1 MAKFR
6 CFMAVF
12 GDNVDFCGAQAPEL
26 VVFSRNGCYRRT
38 SVRIAVLQLLI
49 GFILRH
55 GIAGGAGGQR
65 SSNRARQRQVT
76 DMAMRKTLSATSGQ
90 KQMADGGGTTL
101 LLGLLICG
109 LAGSGCGLVDS
120 LGSGEASASDDQK
133 LTASVQRG
141 VIQVSLTEDGEV
153 ESAKPVVLKC
163 MVAGGAQILEIVP
176 DGTRI
181 VEKGGK
187 KQDESDVFVGDQLV
201 KLDDSKI
208 KDALDQQQIK
218 VGNAENALILAEKD
232 LSLAKIS
239 MDEYEKGT
247 FVQELQGLDAEV
259 TIAMENLRGAE
270 NQFEYTQKMFRK
282 GFVTKLQLEA
292 DEFAVKR
299 SKLELSQSETKRKVL
314 VDFTKEKMLE
324 DLRSAVKTATSGVMQ
339 KQSALSL
346 EKRSLDRI
354 TEQFKNCVI
363 VAPKPGMVVY
373 HKNPSRWGRST
384 GTQIEEGATVREH
397 QAIVKLPDFTKM
409 QVKVSV
415 HESKVQQLDIGDR
428 ASITIQGYN
437 EPLSGVVVEI
447 ANQPEQASWFQ
458 AKIKEYATIVK
469 IDEIPPGMVPGMSA
483 EVVIDVEERSDVL
496 RLPVESVIEIGGKFF
511 AWTSGTEGYEK
522 KSLEVI
528 RSTKGDARVL
538 TDSKFI
544 AVNAGVQENDV
555 VVLNPRD
562 AVLEAKSLILAD
574 EEQQAKEKSSAVAA
588 NKVKTGGSGGG
599 AAKGSKKKSGRPA
612 GGRKTAGERGGSGG
626 FTGAAMLKAMDK
638 DSDGKVS
645 KDEAPER
652 MKGTFD
658 GYDTNSDGF
667 LDTAELDKMV
677 AAFKNRGGRQST
689 GGKKKSAQGDG
700 GKKKAAAAGAGFTG
714 ASFLRSLDK
723 DSDGKVSKEEAPARM
738 KDSFD
743 QNDTNSDGFL
753 DEAELDK
760 IAEAIRAR
768 FRGVGAGG
776 AN

>member
-1 MAKFR
+1 
-6 CFMAVF
+6 MAVF

-49 GFILRH
+49 GVILRH
-55 GIAGGAGGQR
+55 EIAGGAGGQR

-90 KQMADGGGTTL
+90 KQMADGGGTAL

-109 LAGSGCGLVDS
+109 LAGSGCGFVDS

-133 LTASVQRG
+133 LTASVQKG
-141 VIQVSLTEDGEV
+141 VIQVSVTEDGEV

-187 KQDESDVFVGDQLV
+187 KEDESDVFVGEQIV

-239 MDEYEKGT
+239 VNEYEKGT

-299 SKLELSQSETKRKVL
+299 SNLELSQSKTKRKVL

-324 DLRSAVKTATSGVMQ
+324 DLRSAVKTATSGVKQ
-339 KQSALSL
+339 KQSALAL

-373 HKNPSRWGRST
+373 HNERSRWGRSQSA
-384 GTQIEEGATVREH
+384 QIEEGATVREH

-415 HESKVQQLDIGDR
+415 HESKVQQVAIGDR
-428 ASITIQGYN
+428 ASLTIQGYN
-437 EPLSGVVVEI
+437 EPLSGIVVEI
-447 ANQPEQASWFQ
+447 ANQPEQASWYQ
-458 AKIKEYATIVK
+458 AKVKEYATIVK

-496 RLPVESVIEIGGKFF
+496 KLPVESVIEIGGEFF

-522 KSLEVI
+522 KQLEVI
-528 RSTKGDARVL
+528 KSEKGDARVL

-544 AVNAGVQENDV
+544 AVSAGVQENDV

-562 AVLEAKSLILAD
+562 AVLEAKTLILAD
-574 EEQQAKEKSSAVAA
+574 EEQQAKNKSSAVAA
-588 NKVKTGGSGGG
+588 KAKTGGPGGG
-599 AAKGSKKKSGRPA
+599 AKGAKKKSGRPA
-612 GGRKTAGERGGSGG
+612 GGRKTAGGRGGSGGSGG

-652 MKGTFD
+652 MKATFD

-677 AAFKNRGGRQST
+677 ATFKSRGGRKST
-689 GGKKKSAQGDG
+689 GDKKKSGDGDG
-700 GKKKAAAAGAGFTG
+700 GKKKAAGGAAAAFTG
-714 ASFLRSLDK
+714 ASFLRRLDK

-760 IAEAIRAR
+760 VAKAIQAR
-768 FRGVGAGG
+768 FRDAGAGG
-776 AN
+776 ANQ

>member
-1 MAKFR
+1 
-6 CFMAVF
+6 
-12 GDNVDFCGAQAPEL
+12 
-26 VVFSRNGCYRRT
+26 
-38 SVRIAVLQLLI
+38 
-49 GFILRH
+49 
-55 GIAGGAGGQR
+55 
-65 SSNRARQRQVT
+65 
-76 DMAMRKTLSATSGQ
+76 MAMRKTPSVTSGQ
-90 KQMADGGGTTL
+90 KHMADGGGTAL

-109 LAGSGCGLVDS
+109 LAGSGCGLVES

-141 VIQVSLTEDGEV
+141 VIQVSVTEDGEV

-239 MDEYEKGT
+239 VNEYEKGT

-324 DLRSAVKTATSGVMQ
+324 DLRSAVKTATSGVKQ
-339 KQSALSL
+339 KQSALAL

-373 HKNPSRWGRST
+373 HNERSRWGRSQSA
-384 GTQIEEGATVREH
+384 QIEEGATVREH

-415 HESKVQQLDIGDR
+415 HESKVQQVAIGDR
-428 ASITIQGYN
+428 ASLTIQGYN
-437 EPLSGVVVEI
+437 EPLSGIVVEI
-447 ANQPEQASWFQ
+447 ANQPEQASWYQ
-458 AKIKEYATIVK
+458 AKVKEYATIVK

-496 RLPVESVIEIGGKFF
+496 KLPVESVIEIGGAFF
-511 AWTSGTEGYEK
+511 AWTSGTGGYEK
-522 KSLEVI
+522 KQLEVI
-528 RSTKGDARVL
+528 KSEKGDARVL

-544 AVNAGVQENDV
+544 AVSDGVQENDV

-562 AVLEAKSLILAD
+562 AVVEAKTLILA
-574 EEQQAKEKSSAVAA
+574 EEELQAKKKSSAVAA
-588 NKVKTGGSGGG
+588 KAKTGAPGAGAAKGARKKTGRPTADGGRTAGGGGGSGGG
-599 AAKGSKKKSGRPA
+599 GGLGRMAQFDKDKDGKISKAESEGTFMANFFDRMDGNKDGYVTGAEVAAAQAKSKGSGR
-612 GGRKTAGERGGSGG
+612 GRGGSG
-626 FTGAAMLKAMDK
+626 
-638 DSDGKVS
+638 
-645 KDEAPER
+645 
-652 MKGTFD
+652 
-658 GYDTNSDGF
+658 
-667 LDTAELDKMV
+667 
-677 AAFKNRGGRQST
+677 
-689 GGKKKSAQGDG
+689 
-700 GKKKAAAAGAGFTG
+700 KKAAGGGGGEKKAAGGGAGGFTG
-714 ASFLRSLDK
+714 ASFLQRLDK
-723 DSDGKVSKEEAPARM
+723 DSDGKVSKEEAPGRM
-738 KDSFD
+738 KESFD
-743 QNDTNSDGFL
+743 ETDTNSDGFL
-753 DEAELDK
+753 DKAELDK
-760 IAEAIRAR
+760 LVEAMRAR
-768 FRGVGAGG
+768 LRDAGG
-776 AN
+776 GGGQ

>member
-1 MAKFR
+1 MGAS
-6 CFMAVF
+6 AVLSYPSLWF
-12 GDNVDFCGAQAPEL
+12 LHET
-26 VVFSRNGCYRRT
+26 GCYRRT
-38 SVRIAVLQLLI
+38 SARIAVLQLLI
-49 GFILRH
+49 GVILTH
-55 GIAGGAGGQR
+55 EVAGGAGER
-65 SSNRARQRQVT
+65 HFSNRARQRQVT
-76 DMAMRKTLSATSGQ
+76 DMATRKTPAATSD
-90 KQMADGGGTTL
+90 KTRMSDGGSTAL
-101 LLGLLICG
+101 LLGLVICG
-109 LAGSGCGLVDS
+109 LAGSGCGIVDS

-133 LTASVQRG
+133 LTASVQKG
-141 VIQVSLTEDGEV
+141 VIQVSVTEDGEV
-153 ESAKPVVLKC
+153 ESAKPIVLKC

-181 VEKGGK
+181 VEKGGEK
-187 KQDESDVFVGDQLV
+187 EDESDVFVGDQIV

-239 MDEYEKGT
+239 VNEYEKGT

-299 SKLELSQSETKRKVL
+299 SNLELSQSKTKRKVL

-324 DLRSAVKTATSGVMQ
+324 DLRSAVKTATSGVKQ
-339 KQSALSL
+339 KQSALAL

-373 HKNPSRWGRST
+373 HNERSRWGRSQSA
-384 GTQIEEGATVREH
+384 QIEEGATVREH

-415 HESKVQQLDIGDR
+415 HESKVQQVAIGDR
-428 ASITIQGYN
+428 ASLTIQGYN
-437 EPLSGVVVEI
+437 EPLSGIVVEI
-447 ANQPEQASWFQ
+447 ANQPEQASWYQ
-458 AKIKEYATIVK
+458 AKVKEYATIVK

-496 RLPVESVIEIGGKFF
+496 KLPVESVIEIGGEFF
-511 AWTSGTEGYEK
+511 AWTSGTGGYEK
-522 KSLEVI
+522 RQLEVI
-528 RSTKGDARVL
+528 KSEKGDARVL

-544 AVNAGVQENDV
+544 AVSAGVEENDV

-562 AVLEAKSLILAD
+562 AVVEAKTLILAD
-574 EEQQAKEKSSAVAA
+574 EEQQAKKKSSAVAA
-588 NKVKTGGSGGG
+588 KAKTGGPGGG
-599 AAKGSKKKSGRPA
+599 AAKGAKKKSGRPA
-612 GGRKTAGERGGSGG
+612 GGRKTAGGGRGGSGG

-652 MKGTFD
+652 MKATFD

-677 AAFKNRGGRQST
+677 AAFKSRGGQKST
-689 GGKKKSAQGDG
+689 GGKKKAADGGG
-700 GKKKAAAAGAGFTG
+700 GKKKAAGAAGGGFTG

-760 IAEAIRAR
+760 VAEAIRAR
-768 FRGVGAGG
+768 FRDAGAGG
-776 AN
+776 ANQ